1 MKIVKAET
9 ERKLLINLIKPNR
22 KYPEFG
28 KKIWSHFREIG
39 LFPLLPVLSW
49 AKPGESYHLGAVKG
63 LLDDYGF
70 LRKDSRLSVAGSFAL
85 PVILPGPIT
94 HAAMA
99 QTARLVEK
107 LFTRI

>member
-1 MKIVKAET
+1 M
-9 ERKLLINLIKPNR
+9 
-22 KYPEFG
+22 
-28 KKIWSHFREIG
+28 
-39 LFPLLPVLSW
+39 FPLLPALSW
-49 AKPGESYHLGAVKG
+49 AKPGESYHLGAVRG

-70 LRKDSRLSVAGSFAL
+70 LKKDSRLSVAGSFAL

-107 LFTRI
+107 IVHQNLERI